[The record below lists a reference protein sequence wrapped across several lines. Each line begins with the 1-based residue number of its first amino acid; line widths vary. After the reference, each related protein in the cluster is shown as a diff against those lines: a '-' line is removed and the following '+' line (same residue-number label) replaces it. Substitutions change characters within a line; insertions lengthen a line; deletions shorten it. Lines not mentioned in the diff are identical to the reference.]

1 MVRDHWPDL
10 FRIVV
15 ISGGTFLIGFS
26 VAVMV
31 EARKFRAPP
40 KHVLAIAA
48 SYVLLI
54 VAELAEILGRW
65 GGDFTWR
72 TALGGFAFAFGLY
85 AMRLMWN
92 AYLYASRLQRHDKAT
107 IKAGN
112 ELMGQAFKG
121 GKP

>member
-1 MVRDHWPDL
+1 MVRDHWPDV
-10 FRIVV
+10 FRVFV
-15 ISGGTFLIGFS
+15 LAGGTFLIGFS

-40 KHVLAIAA
+40 RHVLAIAS

-65 GGDFTWR
+65 GGAFTWR

-92 AYLYASRLQRHDKAT
+92 AYLYASRLARHDKAT
-107 IKAGN
+107 IVAGN
-112 ELMGQAFKG
+112 DLMDQAFGKG
-121 GKP
+121 RK

>member
-1 MVRDHWPDL
+1 MVREHWPDF
-10 FRIVV
+10 FRVAV
-15 ISGGTFLIGFS
+15 LAGGTFLIGFA

-65 GGDFTWR
+65 GGNFTYR

-85 AMRLMWN
+85 AMHLMWQ
-92 AYLYASRLQRHDKAT
+92 AYQYASRMKRHEQAT
-107 IKAGN
+107 IAAGN
-112 ELMGQAFKG
+112 RLMSEAFKG
-121 GKP
+121 GSE